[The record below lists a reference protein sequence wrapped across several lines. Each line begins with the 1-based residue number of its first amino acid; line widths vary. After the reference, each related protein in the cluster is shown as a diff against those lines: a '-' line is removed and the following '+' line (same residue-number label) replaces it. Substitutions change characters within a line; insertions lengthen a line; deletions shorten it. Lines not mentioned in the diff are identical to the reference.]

1 MGVCDMPIRLGI
13 LTAGNDAPGLNA
25 AIRAIGKTA
34 QSAYGMSITGFQD
47 GFKGL
52 VENKAIQIKGPE
64 LSGILTLGGT
74 ILGTSQELPHQMM
87 NGYQKP
93 ENKIDSAVDTYKK
106 HKLDALVCLGGIEMQ
121 VGALKLYEAG
131 LNIITLPKAIDNNVQ
146 GTDFTVGFD
155 TALSVSAEAIDRLH
169 STAHSHHRIILVEIM
184 GKKAGWLTLGA
195 GIAGGADVILIPE
208 IPYNIKNVAEAIK
221 QRNDAGKR
229 FSIVAVSEGAIT
241 EESLEFFKRNRRMN
255 AQLRS
260 GTKMEEINTSLDKIE
275 NQYADNTNLLSHLLK
290 NYTGL
295 DTRTTI
301 LGFLLRGGVP
311 SANDRMRATQLGSS
325 AATAVKDGLFGVML
339 GFRDGEIKP
348 APLAEIAGKQNPVP
362 LNHNWIE
369 SARQVGTCF
378 GD

>member
-1 MGVCDMPIRLGI
+1 MPIRLGI

-34 QSAYGMSITGFQD
+34 QNAYGMNLTGFQD

-52 VENKAIQIKGPE
+52 VENKTIPIKGPE
-64 LSGILTLGGT
+64 LSGILTQGGT
-74 ILGTSQELPHQMM
+74 ILGTSQELPHHISSVSGE
-87 NGYQKP
+87 N
-93 ENKIDSAVDTYKK
+93 ENKIDMAVDTYQK

-121 VGALKLYEAG
+121 VGALKLHEAG
-131 LNIITLPKAIDNNVQ
+131 LNIITLPKAIDNNMQ

-169 STAHSHHRIILVEIM
+169 STAHSNHRIILVEVM
-184 GKKAGWLTLGA
+184 GKKAGWLTLGS

-208 IPYNIKNVAEAIK
+208 IPYKIKNVAKAITN
-221 QRNDAGKR
+221 RNNAGKR
-229 FSIVAVSEGAIT
+229 FSIIAVSEGAIT
-241 EESLEFFKRNRRMN
+241 EESLEFFNRNRRMN
-255 AQLRS
+255 ELLRPES
-260 GTKMEEINTSLDKIE
+260 HWEEVNSRLDKIE
-275 NQYADNTNLLSHLLK
+275 NQYADNTNLLSHLLRG
-290 NYTGL
+290 YTGL

-311 SANDRMRATQLGSS
+311 SATDRMRATQLGAA
-325 AATAVKDGLFGVML
+325 AATAVKEGQFGVML

-348 APLAEIAGKQNPVP
+348 AFLAEVAGKPKPVP
-362 LNHNWIE
+362 LDHNWIE
-369 SARQVGTCF
+369 SARKVGTCF

>member
-1 MGVCDMPIRLGI
+1 MPIRLGI

-34 QSAYGMSITGFQD
+34 QRAYGMNITGFQD

-74 ILGTSQELPHQMM
+74 ILGTSQELPHQML
-87 NGYQKP
+87 NGNKKV

-106 HKLDALVCLGGIEMQ
+106 HKLDALVCLGGVEMQ
-121 VGALKLYEAG
+121 VGALKLHEAG

-146 GTDFTVGFD
+146 GTDYTVGFD

-241 EESLEFFKRNRRMN
+241 EESIEFFKRNRRIN

-260 GTKMEEINTSLDKIE
+260 GIKMDEINARLDKIE
-275 NQYADNTNLLSHLLK
+275 NQYADNTNLLSHLLR

-325 AATAVKDGLFGVML
+325 AATAVKDGLFGIML

-348 APLAEIAGKQNPVP
+348 VSLADIAGKQNPVP
-362 LNHNWIE
+362 MNHNWIE
-369 SARQVGTCF
+369 SARLVGTCF

>member
-1 MGVCDMPIRLGI
+1 MAIRLGI

-34 QSAYGMSITGFQD
+34 QGAYGMSITGFQD

-52 VENKAIQIKGPE
+52 VDNKAIQIKGHE

-74 ILGTSQELPHQMM
+74 ILGTSQELPHQML
-87 NGYQKP
+87 NGYQKA
-93 ENKIDSAVDTYKK
+93 ENKIDMAVDTYKK

-121 VGALKLYEAG
+121 VGALKLHEAG
-131 LNIITLPKAIDNNVQ
+131 LNIITLPKAIDNNVR

-184 GKKAGWLTLGA
+184 GKKAGWLTLGS

-208 IPYNIKNVAEAIK
+208 IPYKIKNVAEAIK
-221 QRNDAGKR
+221 QRNAAGKR

-241 EESLEFFKRNRRMN
+241 EENLDFFKRNRQMN
-255 AQLRS
+255 EQLRS
-260 GTKMEEINTSLDKIE
+260 GEKMEEVKTRLDKIE
-275 NQYADNTNLLSHLLK
+275 NQYADNTNLLSHLLR

-311 SANDRMRATQLGSS
+311 SANDRLRATQLGTS
-325 AATAVKDGLFGVML
+325 AASAVKEGQFGTML
-339 GFRDGEIKP
+339 GFRDGEVKP
-348 APLAEIAGKQNPVP
+348 VPLAEIAGKQNPVP

-369 SARQVGTCF
+369 SARKVGTCF
-378 GD
+378 GDL

>member
-1 MGVCDMPIRLGI
+1 MPIRLGI

-25 AIRAIGKTA
+25 AIRSIGKTA
-34 QSAYGMSITGFQD
+34 QSTYGMSIIGFQD

-52 VENKAIQIKGPE
+52 VENKTIQFKGPE

-74 ILGTSQELPHQMM
+74 ILGTSEELPHQML
-87 NGYQKP
+87 NGLQKP
-93 ENKIDSAVDTYKK
+93 ENKVDMAVDTYKK
-106 HKLDALVCLGGIEMQ
+106 LKLDALICLGGIEMQ
-121 VGALKLYEAG
+121 TGALKLHEAG
-131 LNIITLPKAIDNNVQ
+131 LNIITLPKAIDNNIR

-184 GKKAGWLTLGA
+184 GKKAGWLTLGS

-221 QRNDAGKR
+221 YRNEAGKR

-241 EESLEFFKRNRRMN
+241 AESLDFFKRNRRMN
-255 AQLRS
+255 AELRS
-260 GTKMEEINTSLDKIE
+260 GKKKDEINSRLDKIE
-275 NQYADNTNLLSHLLK
+275 NQYADNTNLLSHLLR

-311 SANDRMRATQLGSS
+311 SANDRLRATQLGSS
-325 AATAVKDGLFGVML
+325 AATAVKEGQFGVML

-348 APLAEIAGKQNPVP
+348 AALAEIAGKQNPVP
-362 LNHNWIE
+362 LSHNWIQ
-369 SARQVGTCF
+369 SARKVGTCF

>member
-1 MGVCDMPIRLGI
+1 MPIRLGI

-74 ILGTSQELPHQMM
+74 ILGTSQELPHQML
-87 NGYQKP
+87 NGYKKA
-93 ENKIDSAVDTYKK
+93 ENKIDSAIDTYKK

-121 VGALKLYEAG
+121 VGALKLHEAG

-241 EESLEFFKRNRRMN
+241 EESLEFFKRNRRIN

-260 GTKMEEINTSLDKIE
+260 GQKMDEINNRLDKIE
-275 NQYADNTNLLSHLLK
+275 NQYADNTNLLSHLLR

-325 AATAVKDGLFGVML
+325 AATAVKDGLFGIML

-348 APLAEIAGKQNPVP
+348 VALADIAGKQNPVP
-362 LNHNWIE
+362 LDHNWIE
-369 SARQVGTCF
+369 SARKVGTCF